1 MKFECFVFDEINS
14 NHKKTINKVV
24 NEIFESKSF
33 LSLLKERKLKDVS
46 FSIILEDNLV
56 AKKANAY

>member
-46 FSIILEDNLV
+46 FSIVLEDNLV

>member
-24 NEIFESKSF
+24 NEIFETKSF

-56 AKKANAY
+56 AKKANVY

>member
-24 NEIFESKSF
+24 NEIFEAKSF
-33 LSLLKERKLKDVS
+33 LGLLKERKLKEVT
-46 FSIILEDNLV
+46 FSIILVENLV
-56 AKKANAY
+56 AKKTNSY